1 MYYCDYMK
9 MKMPSKIW
17 NSNTSLTVALPS
29 QIVNETGIQKGDKVD
44 IEVSDDGRVL
54 TVKRL

>member
-1 MYYCDYMK
+1 MK